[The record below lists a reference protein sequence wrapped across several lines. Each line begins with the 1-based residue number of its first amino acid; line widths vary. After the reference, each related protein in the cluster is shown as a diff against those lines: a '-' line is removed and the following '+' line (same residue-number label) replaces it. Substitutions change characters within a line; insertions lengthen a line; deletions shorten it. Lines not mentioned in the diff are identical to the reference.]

1 MRNIT
6 DLTAAEIARK
16 VEVTKTV
23 KEVSKILGVTYKRIF
38 SNFYENGT
46 TTIKFYKPSNVAVL
60 NGIVESLEKN
70 RIKAKIRPCQAAKG
84 NFNII
89 VTL

>member
-6 DLTAAEIARK
+6 DLTFAEIENK
-16 VEVTKTV
+16 NNVTKTV
-23 KEVSKILGVTYKRIF
+23 KQISKILGVTYERIF

-46 TTIKFYKPSNVAVL
+46 TTIKFYRPSNVTIL
-60 NGIVESLEKN
+60 NGVVESLQKN
-70 RIKAKIRPCQAAKG
+70 RIKAKIRPCQATK
-84 NFNII
+84 NSFNII